1 MFGFPRRGT
10 NLSCLFPPALFSSGM
25 PPFLPHPRLGN
36 VVMEITRPRNALEQL
51 PPLPKT
57 FFLVFFLVVESKQL
71 VRLMNVYSIVND
83 KFFEPSFLTLSNTS
97 LSSFNV
103 KREFVRISKRIL
115 KRNNVEFSSY
125 PFLKFVST
133 AFLHLHSQTHQ
144 NRNTG
149 LNFHRLMADRNVLS
163 RREGGKKNSFEL
175 TISLSSEVFETV
187 QRTSIVDFLV
197 PPILSIPNPFSS
209 FPPLFSSS
217 LLSLFPLFFYPKRVS
232 LGRKEFRPSQ
242 IFRIVER
249 PNDFNV

>member
-1 MFGFPRRGT
+1 MSTNIFPSNFRNSNILTELELFVFRKMFGFPRRGT

-163 RREGGKKNSFEL
+163 RRGGKKTASN
-175 TISLSSEVFETV
+175 
-187 QRTSIVDFLV
+187 
-197 PPILSIPNPFSS
+197 
-209 FPPLFSSS
+209 
-217 LLSLFPLFFYPKRVS
+217 
-232 LGRKEFRPSQ
+232 
-242 IFRIVER
+242 
-249 PNDFNV
+249 